1 MASLNSPRNRVVPV
15 DKASIEHAVQALR
28 RGGVIAYPT
37 EAVFGFGCDPQ
48 NVIAVQRVLDIKQRR
63 VDQGL
68 LLIAADY
75 AQIAP
80 YIADDCPSPALEQAQ
95 TSWPGP
101 HTWVFP
107 ASQRAPAWITGDNGS
122 IALRVTAHPVAAALC
137 RAYESPLVSTSANR
151 HGNHPA
157 RTVREVEREFG
168 VLIDAIVAG
177 DVGESESPTTI
188 RNAVSG
194 EWLRR

>member
-1 MASLNSPRNRVVPV
+1 MHI
-15 DKASIEHAVQALR
+15 DEASIEHAVNTLH

-37 EAVFGFGCDPQ
+37 EAVFGLGCDPQ
-48 NVIAVQRVLDIKQRR
+48 NMIAVQRLLDIKQR
-63 VDQGL
+63 DASQGL
-68 LLIAADY
+68 LLIAADF

-80 YIADDCPSPALEQAQ
+80 YIAADCPSAALLQAQ
-95 TSWPGP
+95 ASWPGP

-107 ASQRAPAWITGDNGS
+107 ASGRAPTWITGDHGS

-137 RAYESPLVSTSANR
+137 RAFESPLVSTSANR
-151 HGNHPA
+151 HGTDPA
-157 RTVREVEREFG
+157 RTSSEVERELG
-168 VLIDAIVAG
+168 VLVDAIVAG

-188 RNAVSG
+188 RDAISG

>member
-1 MASLNSPRNRVVPV
+1 MAI
-15 DKASIEHAVQALR
+15 DAESIEHAVHVLR

-48 NVIAVQRVLDIKQRR
+48 NAIAVQRVLDIKQRS

-68 LLIAADY
+68 LLIAADF
-75 AQIAP
+75 AQIAT
-80 YIADDCPSPALEQAQ
+80 YIAGDCHSSALEQAQ
-95 TSWPGP
+95 ATWPGP

-107 ASQRAPAWITGDNGS
+107 ASERSPEWIIGDHGN

-137 RAYESPLVSTSANR
+137 RAFESPLVSTSANR
-151 HGNHPA
+151 HGTDPA
-157 RTVREVEREFG
+157 RTATGVEREFG
-168 VLIDAIVAG
+168 ALLDAIVAG
-177 DVGESESPTTI
+177 EVGGSASPTTI
-188 RNAVSG
+188 RDAVSG